1 MEKVAEKRDR
11 EIRPGFVLSI
21 LLHVLFVAI
30 FLLPL
35 FPAPPEAK
43 PEQSVNVELVP
54 QQEEK
59 QELATKANEKP
70 DQPPTPTPK
79 PDEKPAEQTAETQ
92 QEPQQPEGK
101 KADEQPPKQS
111 DPNGKKQAE
120 KSASKPDEAKADK
133 PVEQA
138 KSEPKPDDPAAD
150 KPVEKAEQQPS
161 ATETPL
167 PDMKGD
173 QKDANT
179 TQQVD
184 ASEQSKDDTPPTPPN
199 DAAAEQQA
207 EAQAA
212 AQAEAQAQAAQQAQE
227 AQQQADAKDQ
237 HANAAQPP
245 ASDSAAQASSTAPD
259 VLATNQPSD
268 SQVQQ
273 PQAPSTDSNNSQPQ
287 AAEAPSSD
295 PQQSPAEQA
304 KDEAKDPPQVVVP
317 AVRPSPAQ
325 QSADNQ
331 AASSSQGNPTG
342 GTSLVTEPQAPRSVA
357 PKRAI
362 QAKKLYSSAE
372 MARLSKSEYD
382 AWKKLP
388 RRQRV
393 AYLCNSEEKLQY
405 RHDLQ
410 AVGYV
415 NSALSQAMV
424 SDATLFGDGV
434 AVQTPSGWQRVA
446 FTCEVDSDALKV
458 TAFSYTV
465 RGRVPPS
472 QMDKLGFLGN

>member
-1 MEKVAEKRDR
+1 MEKGAEKRDR

-21 LLHVLFVAI
+21 LLHVLFVAL

-70 DQPPTPTPK
+70 DQPPKPTPR
-79 PDEKPAEQTAETQ
+79 PDEKPAEQTADAQ

-111 DPNGKKQAE
+111 NPEGKKQAE
-120 KSASKPDEAKADK
+120 KPASKPDEAKADK

-138 KSEPKPDDPAAD
+138 KSEPKPDDPGAE

-173 QKDANT
+173 QKDPTT
-179 TQQVD
+179 TQQAD
-184 ASEQSKDDTPPTPPN
+184 ASEQSKDDTPPTRPN
-199 DAAAEQQA
+199 NNAAEQQA
-207 EAQAA
+207 AAA
-212 AQAEAQAQAAQQAQE
+212 AQAEAQAKAEAQAAQQAQP
-227 AQQQADAKDQ
+227 QVDAKDQ
-237 HANAAQPP
+237 QANAAQPP
-245 ASDSAAQASSTAPD
+245 ASDSNAPASSTAPNI
-259 VLATNQPSD
+259 LATNEPSD

-273 PQAPSTDSNNSQPQ
+273 PQVPAVDQNNPQ
-287 AAEAPSSD
+287 AQAPSSD
-295 PQQSPAEQA
+295 PQQQAPAGQA
-304 KDEAKDPPQVVVP
+304 KDEAKDSLQIVVP

-325 QSADNQ
+325 QSAQ
-331 AASSSQGNPTG
+331 GQSVSSQGDPTS
-342 GTSLVTEPQAPRSVA
+342 GTALVTEPPRPKSLV
-357 PKRAI
+357 PKRAV
-362 QAKKLYSSAE
+362 QAKKLYSGAE

-388 RRQRV
+388 RRDRV
-393 AYLCNSEEKLQY
+393 RYLCNSEELLQF
-405 RHDLQ
+405 RHDLG
-410 AVGYV
+410 AVGYN
-415 NSALSQAMV
+415 NSALSSAMLSDV
-424 SDATLFGDGV
+424 SLFGDGV
-434 AVQTPSGWQRVA
+434 AVQTPNGWRRVA
-446 FTCEVDSDALKV
+446 FTCEVDDDALKV
-458 TAFSYTV
+458 IAFSYTD
-465 RGRVPPS
+465 RGRISPS
-472 QMDKLGFLGN
+472 QMDQARFLSN